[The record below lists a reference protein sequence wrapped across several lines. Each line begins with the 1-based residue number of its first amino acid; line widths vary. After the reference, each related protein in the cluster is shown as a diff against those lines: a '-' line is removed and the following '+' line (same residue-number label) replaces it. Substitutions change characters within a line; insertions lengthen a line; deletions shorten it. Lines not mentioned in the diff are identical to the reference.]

1 MLSMYVHSCSAIILL
16 GAEADSKHQIPK
28 RKPKLLK
35 GNEENAKPPGVPKK
49 FVTFSLHDSRSIE
62 SAYQKLADEYDDP
75 NRDVRQKGEDDT
87 SGSQSP
93 SSSGKQPNTSID
105 EAGQDTHAGGKVKVP
120 VQEDFLFDVDIEQRE
135 LSPVYWLGPI
145 YEVRRGSWFYQEG
158 STLRPCEENLA
169 FQLEE
174 GYLKIMPFR
183 YPKASSFCYMLL
195 ISSCDWIVHVSVR
208 TEEDQL
214 LTHR

>member
-1 MLSMYVHSCSAIILL
+1 MGVAGRFDRRASKMDSTPENKSEKPEKSYLSTAV
-16 GAEADSKHQIPK
+16 DSISPWGGSRSSTPK
-28 RKPKLLK
+28 PKPKLLK

-120 VQEDFLFDVDIEQRE
+120 IQEDFLFDVDIEQRE
-135 LSPVYWLGPI
+135 LSPVYWL
-145 YEVRRGSWFYQEG
+145 
-158 STLRPCEENLA
+158 
-169 FQLEE
+169 
-174 GYLKIMPFR
+174 
-183 YPKASSFCYMLL
+183 
-195 ISSCDWIVHVSVR
+195 
-208 TEEDQL
+208 
-214 LTHR
+214 